1 MDKFNDLRNKYEEII
16 YKGFTIDEGNETFK
30 ITYNFVIPNLI
41 SFNPTISFNIDLFIN
56 ENLNDKLLNKII
68 YRLGLIELISY
79 YKAVCPKKIVLEN
92 GYISKDEEKFFK
104 KIFYN
109 GLGEFFY
116 QNNININKEELF
128 EFVINGEEETI
139 DNVSFNGEGNLIPIG
154 GGKDSCVSLEL
165 LNGMNNKCFMINPK
179 DVHLKC
185 AGDTESYIIKRTID
199 QNLIKLNNEGY
210 LNGHT
215 PFSAIV
221 AFASYLVAYIT
232 NRSNIILSNEG
243 SANEPTIIGTN
254 INHQY
259 SKTYEF
265 ENDFYNYT
273 KNVFKININYF
284 SLLRPLKEVQ
294 IAYLFSKYPKYHN
307 IFRSCNLGSKENPWV
322 WCCKCSKCLFIFIM
336 LRAFLSKEE
345 VINIFGTN
353 LLDDTSLE
361 KYFLELI
368 GKSDTKP
375 FECIG
380 TIDEVKYALNKIL
393 DDESY
398 LVKLYKENYYEDI
411 NIDLSKLYYENN
423 LDEEYLNILKEVIN
437 DAE

>member
-1 MDKFNDLRNKYEEII
+1 MDKFNDLRNKYEKIV

-56 ENLNDKLLNKII
+56 ENLNEKLLNKII

-116 QNNININKEELF
+116 QNNININEEELF

-185 AGDTESYIIKRTID
+185 AGDTESYTVKRTID

-221 AFASYLVAYIT
+221 AFTSYLVAYIT

-322 WCCKCSKCLFIFIM
+322 WCCKCPKCLFIFIM
-336 LRAFLSKEE
+336 SRAFLSKEE

-423 LDEEYLNILKEVIN
+423 LDEEYLNILKEAIN
-437 DAE
+437 DAK